1 MRLYYSLLFL
11 LQFLIINVQTA
22 RLDLKDYMI
31 AGALSTATTDFILYP
46 LDTIK
51 VTQQSNKDPLSFS
64 DAAKL
69 ISRTGQG
76 IRSFFNG
83 AIGYAALDGC
93 SAAVFFALYEETKV
107 VMSRKLTG
115 AALGLAA
122 YPSAG
127 IYFYEMNLYSTNH
140 FTSFFNNQSK
150 I

>member
-1 MRLYYSLLFL
+1 MRLCFLLFIL
-11 LQFLIINVQTA
+11 LQCHIIRVIHTA

-51 VTQQSNKDPLSFS
+51 VTQQSNKTPLSFAE
-64 DAAKL
+64 AAKL

-76 IRSFFNG
+76 VRSFFNG

-93 SAAVFFALYEETKV
+93 SAAIFFALYEETKI

-115 AALGLAA
+115 PALGLAA

-127 IYFYEMNLYSTNH
+127 NIFS
-140 FTSFFNNQSK
+140 
-150 I
+150 